1 MKSVSIVIPN
11 YKKEPLIKHLPA
23 VIKAAKNAEI
33 IVVDDCSPDDT
44 VPYLKKHFPKV
55 KVIKNQVNQR
65 FAENCNIGFRA
76 AKGDIVV
83 LVNSDVAPKPNF
95 LKPLIKHFTNE
106 KVFAVGCLEIQTE
119 NGKREISGKN
129 QCQFKRGFLVHSKA
143 KITSKTKTTSNC
155 WASGGSMACD
165 RKKFLEIGGFDT
177 LYKPA
182 YWEDIDLSW
191 RARHKY
197 NWKILFEPKSRVFH
211 NHETTNISVFGKRR
225 LDTMAMRNQVLFIFK
240 NIRGRQLL
248 EHFLWLPYHLVFS
261 TIRTKG
267 IFLTAYLKAIYQYK
281 RVRSLGPDP
290 FVKHAC

>member
-11 YKKEPLIKHLPA
+11 YKKQPLIKHLPT
-23 VIKAAKNAEI
+23 VIKASKNSEI

-55 KVIKNQVNQR
+55 KVIRNKVNQR

-83 LVNSDVAPKPNF
+83 LINSDVAPKTNF
-95 LKPLIKHFTNE
+95 LKPLVKHFKDP
-106 KVFAVGCLEIQTE
+106 KVFAVGCLEVQTINDKNNKKE
-119 NGKREISGKN
+119 YSGKN
-129 QCQFKRGFLVHSKA
+129 KCQFKRGFLVHAPA
-143 KITSKTKTTSNC
+143 KITSLKKPTNNC

-165 RKKFLEIGGFDT
+165 RKKFLKLSGFDT

-191 RARHKY
+191 RARVKHSY
-197 NWKILFEPKSRVFH
+197 KILFEPKSQVYH
-211 NHETTNISVFGKRR
+211 NHETTNVSVFGKRR
-225 LDTMAMRNQVLFIFK
+225 MEEMALRNQILFVFR
-240 NIRGRQLL
+240 NIHGQKLIQ
-248 EHFLWLPYHLVFS
+248 HFLWLPYHLIFT

-267 IFLTAYLKAIYQYK
+267 LFLTAYIKAIIQWLK
-281 RVRSLGPDP
+281 Q
-290 FVKHAC
+290 K